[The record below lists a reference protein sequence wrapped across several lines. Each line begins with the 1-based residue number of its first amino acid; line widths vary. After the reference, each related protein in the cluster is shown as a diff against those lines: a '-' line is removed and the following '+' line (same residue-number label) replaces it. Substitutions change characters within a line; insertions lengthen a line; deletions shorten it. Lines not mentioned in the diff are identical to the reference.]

1 MDHDLVQA
9 VVHRQVCPD
18 LLPRQLRAAGA
29 QHLLRAALEGLDL
42 AVRTLNA
49 PRMMRLKRIPRPIS
63 G

>member
-1 MDHDLVQA
+1 M
-9 VVHRQVCPD
+9 RPD